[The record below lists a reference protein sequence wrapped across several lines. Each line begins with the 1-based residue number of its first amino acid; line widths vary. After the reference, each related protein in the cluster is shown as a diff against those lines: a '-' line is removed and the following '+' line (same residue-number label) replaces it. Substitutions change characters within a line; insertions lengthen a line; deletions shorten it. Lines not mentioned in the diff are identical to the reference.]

1 VSRTAWVPIDTG
13 SKLSLVAHVSHAGA
27 AVDAVYRSDWGRIV
41 ATLIRLV
48 GDFDVAEDAA
58 QEAFT
63 TAVDQ
68 WPVSGV
74 PDSPRAWIIQT
85 ARHKAIDRIRR
96 RIRFAEKMDA
106 YAADALVDTIEPAEF
121 DPSEI
126 PDDRLRLIFT
136 CCHPALALEAQVAL
150 TLRTLGG
157 LQTDEIAR
165 VFLVPTATM
174 AQRLVRAKSKIRDA
188 RIPYVV
194 PETSDMPGRLDAVL
208 AVIYLIFTEGYA
220 ATRGESLVRTDLCAE
235 AIRLARLVHALMVPP
250 AAEAVALLALML
262 LHDSRREARL
272 DDGGDLILLE
282 DQDRS
287 RWNRALIAEALPLV
301 EAGLR
306 AGPGP
311 FALQAAIAALHCQA
325 ARAEDTDW
333 PQIVR
338 LYTLLERLQPSPIV
352 SLNRAAAVAMVDGP
366 RAGLTLIEELAADL
380 DRYHLLHAA
389 RADLLRR
396 VRSWDAAAES
406 YARALALVTNDAE
419 RRFLERRLRE
429 VRDHVA

>member
-1 VSRTAWVPIDTG
+1 
-13 SKLSLVAHVSHAGA
+13 VAHVANAGA
-27 AVDAVYRSDWGRIV
+27 AVEAVYRSDWGRIV

-74 PDSPRAWIIQT
+74 PEFPRAWLIQT

-96 RIRFAEKMDA
+96 RTRFVEKMDV
-106 YAADALVDTIEPAEF
+106 YAADALVDTVEPHDF
-121 DPSEI
+121 DPNEI

-157 LQTDEIAR
+157 LETDEIAR
-165 VFLVPTATM
+165 AFLVPTPTM
-174 AQRLVRAKSKIRDA
+174 AQRLVRAKAKIRDA

-194 PETSDMPGRLDAVL
+194 PETSDMPARLDAVL
-208 AVIYLIFTEGYA
+208 TVIYLIFTEGYA

-235 AIRLARLVHALMVPP
+235 AIRLARLVRTLMAPP
-250 AAEAVALLALML
+250 PTEATALLALML

-272 DDGGDLILLE
+272 DAAGDLVLLE
-282 DQDRS
+282 HQDRS
-287 RWNRALIAEALPLV
+287 RWNRTLIAEALPLV
-301 EAGLR
+301 EDGLR
-306 AGPGP
+306 GGPAP
-311 FALQAAIAALHCQA
+311 FALQAAIAALHCRA

-338 LYTLLERLQPSPIV
+338 LYAVLERLQPSPIV
-352 SLNRAAAVAMVDGP
+352 SLNRAAAVAMVEGP
-366 RAGLTLIEELAADL
+366 RAGLALIDGLGAELE
-380 DRYHLLHAA
+380 RYHLLHSA

-396 VRSWDAAAES
+396 LGSFAEAAQS
-406 YARALALVTNDAE
+406 YARALQLVTNDAE

-429 VRDHVA
+429 IEAQRS